1 MGSSQ
6 PIEYIFLAGSV
17 LLFLS
22 ILASKISGKFGIP
35 ALLIFLSVGMLA
47 GSEGVG
53 GIHFDDAGIAKSLGT
68 IALAFIL
75 FSGGLNTNLA
85 ATRKVVWKGLSLS
98 TFGVLITAVVV
109 GYFSSWIFKIP
120 LAEGFLL
127 GAVVSSTDAAAVFS
141 ILRSRSIALKGQ
153 LKSLLEFE
161 SGSNDPMAVF
171 LTIMLIQ
178 FIQSPGLSIGYFCLQ
193 FIQQLVLGLSVGF
206 LTSRAIVYAINH
218 LHLEYE
224 GLYPVLTFAL
234 VLFTYGITTAL
245 GGNGFLAVYLLGLL
259 LSAQT
264 LQHKTSL
271 MRFHEGL
278 AWLMQIAMFLTLGLL
293 VFPSQLLPVAIPG
306 LIIAAVLSFLARP
319 LAVFISL
326 AFFKMELNEKVM
338 LSWVGLRGAAPIVLA
353 TFPLLAG
360 VPNAALIFNVVF
372 FVVLISVLIQG
383 TSIPFV
389 AKWLNVNAP
398 FIRKARFPIELEQ
411 REGVDAELLDYIVPF
426 NGKSVGKAIYELNM
440 PVDSLVVLVCRNEK
454 FIIAKGSTV
463 IEGGDVLL
471 ALITKRNANQVR
483 KILSETKQE
492 NP

>member
-1 MGSSQ
+1 MFSSQ

-47 GSEGVG
+47 GSEGLG
-53 GIHFDDAGIAKSLGT
+53 GIHFQDAGLAKSLGT

-75 FSGGLNTNLA
+75 FSGGLSTNLA
-85 ATRKVVWKGLSLS
+85 ATRKVIWKGLALS
-98 TFGVLITAVVV
+98 TFGVLITAVIV
-109 GYFSSWIFKIP
+109 GFFSAWIFRIP

-141 ILRSRSIALKGQ
+141 ILRSNNIALKTH

-171 LTIMLIQ
+171 LTVILIQ
-178 FIQSPGLSIGYFCLQ
+178 FIQSPTLSVGYFCLL
-193 FIQQLVLGLSVGF
+193 FFQQLIIGLSVGF
-206 LTSRAIVYAINH
+206 LTSRAIVFGINH
-218 LHLEYE
+218 LQLEYE

-234 VLFTYGITTAL
+234 VVFTFSITTVV

-259 LSAQT
+259 LSAES
-264 LQHKTSL
+264 LLHKNSL

-293 VFPSQLLPVAIPG
+293 VFPSQLLSVAVPG
-306 LIIAAVLSFLARP
+306 LVIAAVLSFLARP
-319 LAVFISL
+319 LAVFVCMT
-326 AFFKMELNEKVM
+326 FFKMELNEKIM

-360 VPNAALIFNVVF
+360 LANAALIFNVVF

-389 AKWLNVNAP
+389 ARWLHVNAP
-398 FIRKARFPIELEQ
+398 FVRKARYPIEFEQ
-411 REGVDAELLDYIVPF
+411 REGVDAELLDYIIPF

-440 PVDSLVVLVCRNEK
+440 PVDSLVVLVCRHEK
-454 FIIAKGSTV
+454 FIIAKGSTL
-463 IEGGDVLL
+463 IEGGDVVLV
-471 ALITKRNANQVR
+471 LITKRNAQQIR

-492 NP
+492 NH